1 MIIVI
6 CYLLYPTTHHNRVQQ
21 NKPVKPD
28 VVPSS
33 PSTTLKNASE
43 SDNGYEEQRNRDRKF
58 FINTVRKFKK
68 LV

>member
-21 NKPVKPD
+21 NKPT

-33 PSTTLKNASE
+33 PSSTLKNASKD
-43 SDNGYEEQRNRDRKF
+43 DNGYEEQSDRDRKF
-58 FINTVRKFKK
+58 FIDMVRKFKK
-68 LV
+68 LG